1 MRTTLDL
8 DERLMRSLL
17 EFTHTRVKSH
27 AVEKA
32 IEEFLERRR
41 IERIL
46 SLRGKI
52 KFAMD
57 WREMEEQERKAM
69 QRGRSH

>member
-1 MRTTLDL
+1 MRTTLDI
-8 DERLMRSLL
+8 DDRLMHSLM

-32 IEEFLERRR
+32 IEEFLDRRR

-46 SLRGKI
+46 SLKGKF

-57 WREMEEQERKAM
+57 WREMEEQERKAIK
-69 QRGRSH
+69 RGRSH